1 VKLLGGSGHGIRGGA
16 ALSDGTPGPLERADE
31 IRDGVLRIVFSL
43 GLLFLL
49 LIGLIDVTAFAQVM
63 FGPRF
68 KANII
73 DFGFGTLGSAS
84 LLITLWTL
92 LKVRR
97 LPLWRLVVLSALSAV
112 FATLG
117 FGLVVGAH

>member
-1 VKLLGGSGHGIRGGA
+1 
-16 ALSDGTPGPLERADE
+16 LERADE